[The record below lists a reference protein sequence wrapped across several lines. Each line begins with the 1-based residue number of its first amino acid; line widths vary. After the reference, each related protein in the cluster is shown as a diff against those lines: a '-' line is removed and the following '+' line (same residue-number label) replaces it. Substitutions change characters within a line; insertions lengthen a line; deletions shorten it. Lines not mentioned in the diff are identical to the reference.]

1 MRLLLFIFIFQSAT
15 TVGQL
20 IHIEGRVKDPH
31 GQGIANAIVVNN
43 RTHAGTFGD
52 ARGNF
57 NIYCEK
63 GDTLSVT
70 ALGYYTRQVCMK
82 DSTLKE
88 VYRPVV
94 FLDDRIYQLPTIAI
108 LTPRDLEDIAEDIR
122 SIGFD
127 EDAFR
132 TGSIMSPITLL
143 YESFSKRERNRIEI
157 ERLKYEDKKRDLL
170 KELFH
175 LYVDFDIIDLTNEE
189 FDEFI
194 DFMNVSDEFLRTS
207 SQYEF
212 LVFVKEQF
220 VRYKAWRRN
229 QIKWKP
235 EDFNFDEN

>member
-1 MRLLLFIFIFQSAT
+1 MRFLLILFVCSSSVAF
-15 TVGQL
+15 GQL
-20 IHIEGRVKDPH
+20 VRIDGRVRDPH

-43 RTHAGTFGD
+43 RTHSGTFGD

-57 NIYCEK
+57 SIYCEK

-70 ALGYYTRQVCMK
+70 ALGYYTRQLCMK
-82 DSTLKE
+82 DSVLLE
-88 VYRPVV
+88 VYRPTI
-94 FLDDRIYQLPTIAI
+94 FLDDRVYQLPTIAI

-132 TGSIMSPITLL
+132 TATIQSPITYL

-157 ERLKYEDKKRDLL
+157 ERLKYEDRKRDLL

-175 LYVDFDIIDLTNEE
+175 LYVDFEIIDLTNDE

-194 DFMNVSDEFLRTS
+194 DFMNVSDEFLRNS

-220 VRYKAWRRN
+220 VRYKAWKRN

-235 EDFNFDEN
+235 DDFNYDEN

>member
-1 MRLLLFIFIFQSAT
+1 MRLLLFIFLFHSAAAA
-15 TVGQL
+15 GQL

-108 LTPRDLEDIAEDIR
+108 LTPRDLEDIADDIR

-175 LYVDFDIIDLTNEE
+175 
-189 FDEFI
+189 
-194 DFMNVSDEFLRTS
+194 
-207 SQYEF
+207 
-212 LVFVKEQF
+212 
-220 VRYKAWRRN
+220 
-229 QIKWKP
+229 
-235 EDFNFDEN
+235 